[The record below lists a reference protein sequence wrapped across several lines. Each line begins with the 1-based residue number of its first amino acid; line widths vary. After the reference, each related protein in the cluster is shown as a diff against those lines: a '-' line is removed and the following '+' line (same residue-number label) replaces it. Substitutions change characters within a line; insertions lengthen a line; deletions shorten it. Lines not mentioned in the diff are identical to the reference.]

1 LRSSARTVERKLNDL
16 AFADDIAL
24 LETDAERAQK
34 QIETLATNARLT
46 GLEINVAKTEQLRL
60 NLKAEINPQPN
71 NKIDSQEIEIVDNFK
86 YLGSNLSSSEK
97 DITCRIALAWAA
109 FSKLK
114 AVLVSNRC
122 QKLRLRIFD
131 AACVSILLYG
141 CETWVISQ
149 SISEKLDIFARKAYR
164 IMLKINQQEDK
175 ISNEE
180 LYRMTGQRPI
190 NQIIR
195 ERQLQFVGHCLRMP
209 EDELSKIYIMHQSK
223 LNEIKPV
230 GKPRTT
236 QYDQIASYLS
246 KDKMVKPTLDEMTKW
261 AKNRSD
267 WKLLVAAPKK
277 PAR

>member
-1 LRSSARTVERKLNDL
+1 M
-16 AFADDIAL
+16 
-24 LETDAERAQK
+24 
-34 QIETLATNARLT
+34 
-46 GLEINVAKTEQLRL
+46 RL

-209 EDELSKIYIMHQSK
+209 EDEPSKIYIMHQSK